1 MASETDTRT
10 AAEQGDARAQVR
22 LGLMY
27 ERGQAVPKDR
37 LQAVKWFR
45 LAAEQGNA
53 EGQWRLGVMYQGGR
67 GVPEDHVQ
75 AVKWFHLAAE
85 QDFGVAFGNLAYNY
99 KFGLGVPQD
108 DVLAYMWAHTATV
121 GARGH
126 YHQRTR
132 DRIALRMTP
141 AQVAEA
147 KRLWRERLSKGRAN
161 AKSVP

>member
-53 EGQWRLGVMYQGGR
+53 EGQWRLGIMYQVGR
-67 GVPEDHVQ
+67 SVPEDHVQ

-85 QDFGVAFGNLAYNY
+85 QDFYEAFSNLSYNY
-99 KFGLGVPQD
+99 SLGLGVPQD
-108 DVLAYMWAHTATV
+108 DVLAYMWAHLATI
-121 GARGH
+121 GERG
-126 YHQRTR
+126 RVNANIR
-132 DRIALRMTP
+132 DRIALRMTS